1 MPWHTTTHA
10 DFTMSEQ
17 QIPHFVKELLAKIEE
32 LVTKNE
38 EYVGMILALR
48 ETVQTLKDEIAVLK
62 GQKPRPKI
70 PPNKLDKDKPNTSGG
85 NDGGNGEKKRRPGS
99 DKEDKTATLE
109 INENRQILP
118 ENIPPEATF
127 KDWSGYVVQDLRIT
141 KKVIFFQLARY
152 VDSEGNTIKAQ
163 LPPEYRTGH
172 FGPQLIAFCLYQ
184 YHQCFVTQ
192 PLLLEALREF
202 GIDIS
207 SGQLNIILVENKES
221 YHTEKED
228 LLEPGLKGA
237 GYFNTDDTGARHN
250 GKNGFCN
257 HIGNPL
263 FSYFQSTE
271 SKSRI
276 NFLEVLRGRHTDYV
290 VSEECIEYM
299 FDHGATDDLLNIL
312 EGASRKYFSNFK
324 RRVRHLNR
332 LGLSKKEKRLA
343 TEGALIGS
351 LFSHGFQDDLVIV
364 SDDTPQFALSLNAL
378 CWIHAERHFR
388 KFIPISD
395 KIRLELEQMRDLIWD
410 FYRTLK
416 TYKLGPN
423 VDQKEILSKEF
434 DRVFTIRTSSAALND
449 LIDRTYKNKE
459 KLLKVL
465 DYPHIPLHNNDSER
479 DIREY
484 VKRRKISGGTRSA
497 AGRRARDTFTSLK
510 KTCRKLGVSFWRY
523 LQDRVGNIGII
534 PPLAAIIRGRS
545 RRVARP

>member
-1 MPWHTTTHA
+1 
-10 DFTMSEQ
+10 MSEQ

-276 NFLEVLRGRHTDYV
+276 NFLEVL
-290 VSEECIEYM
+290 
-299 FDHGATDDLLNIL
+299 
-312 EGASRKYFSNFK
+312 
-324 RRVRHLNR
+324 
-332 LGLSKKEKRLA
+332 
-343 TEGALIGS
+343 
-351 LFSHGFQDDLVIV
+351 
-364 SDDTPQFALSLNAL
+364 
-378 CWIHAERHFR
+378 
-388 KFIPISD
+388 
-395 KIRLELEQMRDLIWD
+395 
-410 FYRTLK
+410 
-416 TYKLGPN
+416 
-423 VDQKEILSKEF
+423 
-434 DRVFTIRTSSAALND
+434 
-449 LIDRTYKNKE
+449 
-459 KLLKVL
+459 
-465 DYPHIPLHNNDSER
+465 
-479 DIREY
+479 
-484 VKRRKISGGTRSA
+484 
-497 AGRRARDTFTSLK
+497 
-510 KTCRKLGVSFWRY
+510 
-523 LQDRVGNIGII
+523 
-534 PPLAAIIRGRS
+534 
-545 RRVARP
+545 